1 MDDLL
6 SEKEQIEEM
15 RAWWSENG
23 RYVIAGVVL
32 AAGLLVGISQYRS
45 SKLEAQIV
53 ASALYESLAE
63 HVADGDLDDAEAV
76 ADDLATNYA
85 NTTYVAQSKLA
96 MARLY
101 MDKNRDQD
109 AADVLNEM
117 LVLSRD
123 DELKNIG
130 RVRLARILLYQ
141 DRAQAVVDLLSNQ
154 NIPAFASIYDEILGD
169 AYTLLGRVEDAGD
182 AYRSALAGT
191 SQTAT
196 VSRGLIQMKLVDL
209 PEVLA
214 TPAEPAQSD
223 DVAEPISASA
233 PEALVEEV
241 EEAGEAE

>member
-1 MDDLL
+1 
-6 SEKEQIEEM
+6 M

-23 RYVIAGVVL
+23 RYVVAGVVL
-32 AAGLLVGISQYRS
+32 AASLLVGISQYRS
-45 SKLEAQIV
+45 GKLEAQIE

-63 HVADGDLDDAEAV
+63 HVEDGDLDDAEAV

-117 LVLSRD
+117 LALSRD

-182 AYRSALAGT
+182 AYRSALADT
-191 SQTAT
+191 TQTAT
-196 VSRGLIQMKLVDL
+196 VSHGLIQMKLVDL

-233 PEALVEEV
+233 AEALVEEV